1 MSKKKIFIR
10 VDSGL
15 KIGTGHMMR
24 CLSLAKILIDYD
36 FQVCFLSK
44 RLEGNIC
51 DLIIKNGYE
60 IKYISNTN
68 NKESTSNDVL
78 DVIKIVC
85 KEKEKPFIIVD
96 HYDLDIEWEKQI
108 KKYVEKLIV
117 IDDLANRNHVCDLLL
132 DQNLYE
138 NMEDRYSD
146 LVPANCEILVG
157 PEYALLRKEFL
168 EIRKKA
174 IPRKNLNRIMISFG
188 GSDPNNETIK
198 VLSALKKIQM
208 KQIRIDVII
217 RKTNPNG
224 NKIKEICDSIEN
236 CFLYQDVENM
246 EEFMIDS
253 DLSIGAA
260 GITTWERCCLGLPS
274 IVTTIADNQVEIVKA
289 ITKKKCIIH
298 LGNSKETN
306 SEDYEKCIQEINGEI
321 LRDISS
327 NCFKIVDGKGSIRV
341 SEKIYKLLKEKI

>member
-1 MSKKKIFIR
+1 MNKKKIFIR

-15 KIGTGHMMR
+15 EIGTGHMMR
-24 CLSLAKILIDYD
+24 CLSLAKILTEYN
-36 FQVCFLSK
+36 FEVCFLSK
-44 RLEGNIC
+44 KLEGNIC
-51 DLIIKNGYE
+51 DLIIKNEYKIE
-60 IKYISNTN
+60 YLSNTN
-68 NKESTSNDVL
+68 NIESKYNDVS
-78 DVIKIVC
+78 DIIKILC

-96 HYDLDIEWEKQI
+96 HYDLDVEWEKQVQ
-108 KKYVEKLIV
+108 KYVEKLIV

-138 NMEDRYSD
+138 NMDDRYVD
-146 LVPANCEILVG
+146 LVSSNCEILVG
-157 PEYALLRKEFL
+157 PKYALLRKEFS
-168 EIRKKA
+168 EKRKKS
-174 IPRKNLNRIMISFG
+174 IPRKNFNKIMVSFG

-198 VLSALKKIQM
+198 VLNALKKIKM
-208 KQIRIDVII
+208 KNIKIDVII
-217 RKTNPNG
+217 RKTNPNL

-236 CFLYQDVENM
+236 CFLFQDVENM

-274 IVTTIADNQVEIVKA
+274 IVTTIADNQIEVVKA

-306 SEDYEKCIQEINGEI
+306 SKDYEKCIQEINGEI
-321 LRDISS
+321 LSDISL
-327 NCFKIVDGKGSIRV
+327 NCFKIVDGKGCIRV